1 MSTGADAGQEEAPLT
16 VQVWSDYICPFCHIG
31 RERIAYLEREHGAQV
46 QWFPFDLH
54 PEYPE
59 DGILRAALVATYGQ
73 DAIDRVAA
81 LAAESGMP
89 HNPNADVVP
98 NSRKALELAEW
109 ARGFGPDMHRRLH
122 DALMDAY
129 WRDGRDIGDWA
140 VLEDVANSVGLDGTV
155 GRQSVQHG
163 AFRPV
168 VDDSTQWAHKAGITG
183 VPAMVLDGRMLISG
197 VVPHEQLD
205 EAIRA
210 LRETPPEQA

>member
-1 MSTGADAGQEEAPLT
+1 MSTGPGAPADAPVLN
-16 VQVWSDYICPFCHIG
+16 VQVWSDYICPFCHIA
-31 RERIAYLEREHGAQV
+31 RDRIAYLEREYNAQV
-46 QWFPFDLH
+46 QWLPFDLH

-59 DGILRAALVATYGQ
+59 DGILRASLVATYGQ
-73 DAIDRVAA
+73 DAIDGVAA

-89 HNPNADVVP
+89 HNPNPDVVP

-109 ARGFGPDMHRRLH
+109 SRGFGSDAHRRLH
-122 DALMDAY
+122 DAIMDAY

-183 VPAMVLDGRMLISG
+183 VPGIVLDGRMLISG
-197 VVPHEQLD
+197 VVPREHLD
-205 EAIRA
+205 DAVRA
-210 LRETPPEQA
+210 LRENPSEQG